1 MKDAAVQQENLPYV
15 YFCLRLMDFVLP
27 LSGLRKIDVVC
38 NTITDLAEIGKIG
51 PKKDENPE
59 VSFPCTTVALA

>member
-1 MKDAAVQQENLPYV
+1 
-15 YFCLRLMDFVLP
+15 MDFVLP